1 MRGMIMFTGIIE
13 EIGTVTSMVQS
24 ANGKLISISA
34 HTVLEGTKAG
44 DSICIDGACQTVTQ
58 MGNDYFTAFASDVTL
73 SITTLGT
80 LKQGA
85 KVNLERAMQPQGR
98 FGGHFVQGHVDGTGT
113 IVAVKKLPDG
123 LSLMVDVPQSVSMFI
138 VPKGSIAV
146 DGISLTVVHKGKTIE
161 LYCIPETMANTTLS
175 TKKRGDRI
183 NLEVDIIAK
192 YVYSMVQSMKDGD
205 SSLATKLKDE
215 GFWL

>member
-1 MRGMIMFTGIIE
+1 MIMFTGIIE